1 MSNFFSKIR
10 FLRKSVIF
18 LIALNPL
25 KWFSS
30 ISNQK
35 LRQKTLKT
43 HITQVRYIAK
53 LAFFNHFSSFFS
65 IFFIE
70 NGFES
75 YIEVHKVLLGKKIQ
89 SNFFFLV
96 SGPSV

>member
-1 MSNFFSKIR
+1 M
-10 FLRKSVIF
+10 IF
-18 LIALNPL
+18 LIALNTL

-53 LAFFNHFSSFFS
+53 LAFLNHFCSFLS
-65 IFFIE
+65 IFFDE

-75 YIEVHKVLLGKKIQ
+75 YIEVHKVLLDKKIQ
-89 SNFFFLV
+89 SNFFLV
-96 SGPSV
+96 SGPSA

>member
-1 MSNFFSKIR
+1 M
-10 FLRKSVIF
+10 IF

-53 LAFFNHFSSFFS
+53 LAFFNHFCSFFS
-65 IFFIE
+65 IFFTE

-75 YIEVHKVLLGKKIQ
+75 YIEVHKVLLDKKIQ
-89 SNFFFLV
+89 SNFFLV

>member
-1 MSNFFSKIR
+1 MSNFFSKSR
-10 FLRKSVIF
+10 FLRQSVIF
-18 LIALNPL
+18 LIALTPL

-43 HITQVRYIAK
+43 HITQERYIAK
-53 LAFFNHFSSFFS
+53 LAFFNYFCSFFS
-65 IFFIE
+65 IFFTE

-75 YIEVHKVLLGKKIQ
+75 YIEAHKDLLGKKIQ
-89 SNFFFLV
+89 SNFFLV